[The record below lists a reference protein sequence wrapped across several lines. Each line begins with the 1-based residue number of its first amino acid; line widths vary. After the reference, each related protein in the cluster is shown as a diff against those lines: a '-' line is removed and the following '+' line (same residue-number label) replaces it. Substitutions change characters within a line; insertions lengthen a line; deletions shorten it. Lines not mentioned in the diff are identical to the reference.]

1 LLLAACGGGVSQPDD
16 TAMVQRAVDRGG
28 VVRFASRTYHLTRTI
43 VVSHSDTVIEG
54 EGPGTIFEFNGRGA
68 RAGCVNDRVF
78 TTPCALIHQPAR
90 RIAAAIVGGDRSF
103 LAADDASDLQPG
115 DWLIVAEKDAVIG
128 DVVAIDWAQVESV
141 EARVVN
147 VRTPFRM
154 AFSLNRP
161 WDPLRSGLG
170 FRKVAPLIEN
180 TEFRNFAIHAV
191 GAGDSAAAGISV
203 VAALHTVIDH
213 VGADSFG
220 AQPLYSYL
228 ARNLTV
234 TASVGSGYE
243 VLSEFAATVDL
254 TVHGNTFSKQASASF
269 GLDLGTA
276 WFDVSDNHL
285 QLSRNVGTYLLY
297 GVHDGSFAGNAVG
310 YVYSAGNA
318 VGMLLWGD
326 HDIVVENNY
335 LAGGEGPESTAISVR
350 SSRGQ
355 VELPSTRI
363 HLAGNVFGADWTRDY
378 EPGSLA
384 FNN

>member
-1 LLLAACGGGVSQPDD
+1 
-16 TAMVQRAVDRGG
+16 MVQRAVDRGG
-28 VVRFASRTYHLTRTI
+28 VVHFGSRTYHLTRTI
-43 VVSHSDTVIEG
+43 VVNHSNTVIQG

-68 RAGCVNDRVF
+68 KAACVNDRAF

-90 RIAAAIVGGDRSF
+90 RIAAAIAVGDRSF
-103 LAADDASDLQPG
+103 LPADDASDLRPG

-128 DVVAIDWAQVESV
+128 DVVAIDWAQVDSV
-141 EARVVN
+141 EAGVVG

-154 AFSLNRP
+154 AFSLSRP
-161 WDPLRSGLG
+161 WDPARSGLG

-180 TEFRNFAIHAV
+180 IEFRNFEIRAE
-191 GAGDSAAAGISV
+191 GSGDSAAAGISV
-203 VAALHTVIDH
+203 VAALHTRIDH

-228 ARNLTV
+228 ARDLTV
-234 TASVGSGYE
+234 AASVGSGNE

-276 WFDVSDNHL
+276 YFDVSDNDL
-285 QLSRNVGTYLLY
+285 QLSRNIGAYLLY

-318 VGMLLWGD
+318 SGILLWGD
-326 HDIVVENNY
+326 HDVVVENNY
-335 LAGGEGPESTAISVR
+335 LAGGEGPQSTAISVR

-355 VELPSTRI
+355 VELPSARI
-363 HLAGNVFGADWTRDY
+363 RLLDNVFGAGWTRDY
-378 EPGSLA
+378 EPGG
-384 FNN
+384 